1 MKVKMGEF
9 IKLSGVMETIKKIL
23 DEHQMQKVKFQDGTT
38 LSVDATTAN
47 MLWKIYTTLQGS
59 SRAKM
64 NEMINK
70 NKINFA
76 KLVEFGWK
84 QVR

>member
-9 IKLSGVMETIKKIL
+9 IKLSGVMETIKKIK
-23 DEHQMQKVKFQDGTT
+23 DEHQMQRVKFQDGAT

-47 MLWKIYTTLQGS
+47 MLWTIYNALQGS